1 MTAEE
6 KENKKS
12 ISAAEY
18 IRTTFHSSDRLA
30 VLVRNRSRGETIQ
43 RITTSARI
51 VEPAFQE
58 WMHFKNE
65 KESCD
70 IYVGMNTLKPE
81 ARTRTKED
89 IQTIRHLYV
98 DIDHDGP
105 AALAKIQQ
113 SNLVP
118 SPNYTVNTSPDKF
131 QVVWRVENISPEQA
145 EALQRAMARK
155 FGGDPAATDSTRV
168 LRLPSFLNRKYDT
181 EFQVQA
187 EKHTDRVYHLQDFR
201 LRTEPVFVRMAVR
214 ESAGFKFDLDFA
226 AGVLFPRRRHG
237 ACDLTQEFLERVA
250 VGIRKFESGIERFRH
265 QELCALKGDGLFCH
279 PEQLAFQ
286 DAAARKTDHDALLG
300 IQRGGHGSC
309 GLANHGGGWRH
320 DSQLSE
326 NGGKAVLPNI
336 TELLDSG

>member
-1 MTAEE
+1 MTADE

-12 ISAAEY
+12 ISPAEY

-30 VLVRNRSRGETIQ
+30 VLIRNRSRGETIQ

-70 IYVGMNTLKPE
+70 IYIGMNALKPE

-89 IQTIRHLYV
+89 IHTIRHLYL

-118 SPNYTVNTSPDKF
+118 MPNYTVNTSPDKF
-131 QVVWRVENISPEQA
+131 QVVWRVENVSPDQA
-145 EALQRAMARK
+145 EVLQRAMARK

-168 LRLPSFLNRKYDT
+168 LRVPGFRSRKYDT
-181 EFQVQA
+181 EFWVNA
-187 EKHTDRVYHLQDFR
+187 EKHTDRVYHLHDFR
-201 LRTEPVFVRMAVR
+201 LRAEPIESDFRPRHHSQAPASSESRTLSQSEHDWAYAKRALARGDDPEEIIRRIADYRADEKHNPEYYARHTVEKARAALNSTRTDVQSQPEASGYSTPVR
-214 ESAGFKFDLDFA
+214 E
-226 AGVLFPRRRHG
+226 
-237 ACDLTQEFLERVA
+237 
-250 VGIRKFESGIERFRH
+250 
-265 QELCALKGDGLFCH
+265 
-279 PEQLAFQ
+279 
-286 DAAARKTDHDALLG
+286 
-300 IQRGGHGSC
+300 
-309 GLANHGGGWRH
+309 
-320 DSQLSE
+320 
-326 NGGKAVLPNI
+326 
-336 TELLDSG
+336 

>member
-70 IYVGMNTLKPE
+70 IYVGMNTVKPE

-89 IQTIRHLYV
+89 IHIIRHLYL

-118 SPNYTVNTSPDKF
+118 LPNYTVNTSPDKF
-131 QVVWRVENISPEQA
+131 QVVWRVENVSPEQA
-145 EALQRAMARK
+145 EVLQRAMARK

-168 LRLPSFLNRKYDT
+168 LRLPGFLNRKYDT
-181 EFQVQA
+181 EFPVQA
-187 EKHTDRVYHLQDFR
+187 EKHTERVYHLQDFR
-201 LRTEPVFVRMAVR
+201 LRTDPIESDFRPRHHSQTPASSESHPLSQSEHDWAYAKRALARGDDPEEIIRRIVDYRADEKHNPEYYARHTVEKARAALNSTRRDVQSQPEASGHPAPVR
-214 ESAGFKFDLDFA
+214 E
-226 AGVLFPRRRHG
+226 
-237 ACDLTQEFLERVA
+237 
-250 VGIRKFESGIERFRH
+250 
-265 QELCALKGDGLFCH
+265 
-279 PEQLAFQ
+279 
-286 DAAARKTDHDALLG
+286 
-300 IQRGGHGSC
+300 
-309 GLANHGGGWRH
+309 
-320 DSQLSE
+320 
-326 NGGKAVLPNI
+326 
-336 TELLDSG
+336 

>member
-1 MTAEE
+1 MTPA
-6 KENKKS
+6 KNENTKG
-12 ISAAEY
+12 ISATEY
-18 IRTTFHSSDRLA
+18 VRTNFHSSDRLA
-30 VLVRNRSRGETIQ
+30 ILVRNRSRGETIQ

-145 EALQRAMARK
+145 EVLQRAMARK
-155 FGGDPAATDSTRV
+155 FGSDPAATDSPRGLRV
-168 LRLPSFLNRKYDT
+168 PGVLNRKYDT
-181 EFQVQA
+181 EFWVHA
-187 EKHTDRVYHLQDFR
+187 EKHTERVYHLHDFR
-201 LRTEPVFVRMAVR
+201 LRTEPIK
-214 ESAGFKFDLDFA
+214 SDFRPCHH
-226 AGVLFPRRRHG
+226 PRRPR
-237 ACDLTQEFLERVA
+237 APEF
-250 VGIRKFESGIERFRH
+250 S
-265 QELCALKGDGLFCH
+265 
-279 PEQLAFQ
+279 P
-286 DAAARKTDHDALLG
+286 
-300 IQRGGHGSC
+300 
-309 GLANHGGGWRH
+309 
-320 DSQLSE
+320 
-326 NGGKAVLPNI
+326 P
-336 TELLDSG
+336 

>member
-12 ISAAEY
+12 ISSVEY
-18 IRTTFHSSDRLA
+18 IRTAFRSSDGLA
-30 VLVRNRSRGETIQ
+30 ALIRNRSRGETIQ

-89 IQTIRHLYV
+89 IHTIRHLYL

-118 SPNYTVNTSPDKF
+118 LPNCAVNTSLDKF
-131 QVVWRVENISPEQA
+131 QVVWRVEKVSPEQA
-145 EALQRAMARK
+145 EVLQRAMARK
-155 FGGDPAATDSTRV
+155 FGGDPAATDSPRL
-168 LRLPSFLNRKYDT
+168 LRLSGFLNRKYGT

-187 EKHTDRVYHLQDFR
+187 VKHTECVFHLQDFR
-201 LRTEPVFVRMAVR
+201 LRTDPIESDFRPRDHSQTPASSASRSLSQSEHDWAYAKRALARGDDPEEVVRRIADYR
-214 ESAGFKFDLDFA
+214 GSE
-226 AGVLFPRRRHG
+226 RR
-237 ACDLTQEFLERVA
+237 
-250 VGIRKFESGIERFRH
+250 
-265 QELCALKGDGLFCH
+265 
-279 PEQLAFQ
+279 P
-286 DAAARKTDHDALLG
+286 
-300 IQRGGHGSC
+300 
-309 GLANHGGGWRH
+309 
-320 DSQLSE
+320 
-326 NGGKAVLPNI
+326 
-336 TELLDSG
+336 

>member
-6 KENKKS
+6 KGNKKS

-51 VEPAFQE
+51 VEPPFQE

-70 IYVGMNTLKPE
+70 IYVGMNALKPE

-89 IQTIRHLYV
+89 IHSIRHLYL

-118 SPNYTVNTSPDKF
+118 MPNYTVNTSPDKF
-131 QVVWRVENISPEQA
+131 QVVWRVENVSPEQA
-145 EALQRAMARK
+145 EVLQRAMARK

-168 LRLPSFLNRKYDT
+168 LRLPGFLNRKYDT
-181 EFQVQA
+181 EFPVQA
-187 EKHTDRVYHLQDFR
+187 EKHTERVYHLQDFR
-201 LRTEPVFVRMAVR
+201 LRTDPIESDFRPRHHSQTQASPESRPLSQSEHDWAYAKRALARGDDPEEIIRRIADYRADEKHNPEYYARHTVEKARAALNSARRDVQSQPEASGHSAPVR
-214 ESAGFKFDLDFA
+214 
-226 AGVLFPRRRHG
+226 
-237 ACDLTQEFLERVA
+237 
-250 VGIRKFESGIERFRH
+250 
-265 QELCALKGDGLFCH
+265 
-279 PEQLAFQ
+279 
-286 DAAARKTDHDALLG
+286 
-300 IQRGGHGSC
+300 
-309 GLANHGGGWRH
+309 
-320 DSQLSE
+320 
-326 NGGKAVLPNI
+326 
-336 TELLDSG
+336 

>member
-113 SNLVP
+113 SSLVP

-168 LRLPSFLNRKYDT
+168 LRLPGFLNRKYDT
-181 EFQVQA
+181 EFWVHA
-187 EKHTDRVYHLQDFR
+187 EKHTDRSVIC
-201 LRTEPVFVRMAVR
+201 TTSG
-214 ESAGFKFDLDFA
+214 SAPSLSK
-226 AGVLFPRRRHG
+226 V
-237 ACDLTQEFLERVA
+237 
-250 VGIRKFESGIERFRH
+250 IS
-265 QELCALKGDGLFCH
+265 
-279 PEQLAFQ
+279 
-286 DAAARKTDHDALLG
+286 
-300 IQRGGHGSC
+300 
-309 GLANHGGGWRH
+309 GLATIHRR
-320 DSQLSE
+320 QLRPSRARSASP
-326 NGGKAVLPNI
+326 NMTGPMRSAPSPAV
-336 TELLDSG
+336 TTRKS